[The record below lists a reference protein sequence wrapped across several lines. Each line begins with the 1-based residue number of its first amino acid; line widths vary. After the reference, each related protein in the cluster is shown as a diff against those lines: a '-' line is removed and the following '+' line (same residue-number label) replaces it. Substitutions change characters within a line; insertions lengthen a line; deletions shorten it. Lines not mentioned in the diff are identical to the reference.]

1 VHHGL
6 ESPAMARRRKPIDDD
21 LDDEEIVASPRR
33 LRRPRKRWRVAF
45 VLVALIV
52 LTITAPSIIAK
63 TQLRNALLSSALPP
77 GAGKLTA
84 VDAVFSWTSGQ
95 GLASVAH
102 IDANGAP
109 VFTAEKVTVSRSLIG
124 FASNQNDLG
133 KVVLTR
139 PVVHLDTRD
148 GGSNLEDVLQAIATA
163 AAARPQQAPL
173 NDSNSAS
180 KTVEVEIIDGV
191 LLGRDAATGQHW
203 RIDALALTAKPLPEL
218 NAWDVTATGVM
229 TVSVAAGQSA
239 AADRAAPT
247 DVAFVTTQPGRFK
260 LHIHPAVAN
269 AGAISNP
276 SGGGDAPARHQLAI
290 VADRLP
296 LAPLEPWL
304 ARVLPRARLTGDAS
318 ADLKLTWAPPE
329 AAPLSNPSALRPQA
343 SSLKPLLLTANGNLS
358 ATNIRF
364 TAAALSGDLLELPTA
379 TIALD
384 AALAG
389 DRLSARNCTARTD
402 WLEAEL
408 NGDFDLQEIAN
419 LTLKSLPTS
428 DATVTAR
435 ADLPQLTRMLP
446 RTLRLRPGVRIDAG
460 SMEIT
465 ALSAAENGAR
475 RWTVA
480 AVVQDLLGSD
490 GVRPIRW
497 TAPVEGVAELAQG
510 PSGPQLQKALLRST
524 FATATADGTAGG
536 LEGQLKFNLEELGS
550 QLGQFV
556 DLSAWRL
563 RGTGEGQFSWRDT
576 GDSRF
581 AASAELDLKQIDVQR
596 DGKVVWQD
604 PEVRVEAQANGNR
617 EGLSPKRFDVA
628 TVTVRGP
635 GDTLTAELL
644 EPIDLTDLNHAW
656 SIRLTG
662 NGPLERWAGRV
673 RPWVAGVPEQLAGQA
688 TLAAQLRAR
697 TGFVHVTQSDLDVTD
712 FRAQVGATTII
723 EPRMKST
730 GDFRWDSQ
738 TRAIESN
745 DLQITSS
752 TVAARASGV
761 SVQFGETG
769 PPTARGRI
777 AFRGDFERVSAWGN
791 LLGAT
796 QDGLRPRGAFEG
808 LLQLTSDASRATS
821 TLTFKAEPFQL
832 VNAADGAVAWNEPR
846 IDLAT
851 EAVYTNADDRLQF
864 SNVRLTGKTVQMQG
878 AGVVEQ
884 FRTAGL
890 VRGDV
895 NVSYDAAELA
905 TLLATYL
912 GPNVHFQGANT
923 ARLQATGKLYTGVST
938 SVSDS
943 PAPSPWRGGLGMGE
957 VAPISTTSE
966 TTWNADSAA
975 SPQPSR
981 LTPHASSLAA
991 HWSQR
996 WQVATET
1003 GWAAANLYGL
1013 PVGAARLTANVRE
1026 GQIQFTPLELTV
1038 GQGGR
1043 VSLQPRVT
1051 LDPAPQVLEL
1061 APGQMISNVAISAE
1075 VSERM
1080 LKYAAPIVAGATRTE
1095 GSFSFFMEGAQIP
1108 LRQPKQGRL
1117 NGRLTIHNLAVMPG
1131 PMLQSIAGL
1140 IRQIEGFGKTAQGGS
1155 GNPLEGLLG
1164 GLQPQQPAQ
1173 AVKGITMTERAID
1186 IQVADGR
1193 VYHRNL
1199 EFLIDDVPV
1208 RSQGS
1213 VGFDESLA
1221 LEIEVPIQAKWVG
1234 NKPAL
1239 QGLIGQTIRIPV
1251 TGTFA
1256 KPNIDERAI
1265 GAFLT
1270 QAAQAAAG
1278 GLLGDE
1284 LNKALDKLLRPR

>member
-1 VHHGL
+1 
-6 ESPAMARRRKPIDDD
+6 
-21 LDDEEIVASPRR
+21 ASRG
-33 LRRPRKRWRVAF
+33 
-45 VLVALIV
+45 VLA
-52 LTITAPSIIAK
+52 
-63 TQLRNALLSSALPP
+63 P
-77 GAGKLTA
+77 GAAQTN
-84 VDAVFSWTSGQ
+84 VP
-95 GLASVAH
+95 LAP
-102 IDANGAP
+102 D
-109 VFTAEKVTVSRSLIG
+109 
-124 FASNQNDLG
+124 
-133 KVVLTR
+133 R
-139 PVVHLDTRD
+139 P
-148 GGSNLEDVLQAIATA
+148 
-163 AAARPQQAPL
+163 
-173 NDSNSAS
+173 
-180 KTVEVEIIDGV
+180 
-191 LLGRDAATGQHW
+191 
-203 RIDALALTAKPLPEL
+203 
-218 NAWDVTATGVM
+218 
-229 TVSVAAGQSA
+229 
-239 AADRAAPT
+239 
-247 DVAFVTTQPGRFK
+247 TTQSGRFK
-260 LHIHPAVAN
+260 IHIHPTATSAN
-269 AGAISNP
+269 LNANP
-276 SGGGDAPARHQLAI
+276 SGGGDAPARHQLEI
-290 VADRLP
+290 IADRLP

-304 ARVLPRARLTGDAS
+304 ARVLPQARLTGDAS
-318 ADLKLTWAPPE
+318 ADLKVTWVPVVAPGS
-329 AAPLSNPSALRPQA
+329 ARGSNPADA
-343 SSLKPLLLTANGNLS
+343 SPLATPPPGGAGGYNLTANGNLTG
-358 ATNIRF
+358 ANIRF
-364 TAAALSGDLLELPTA
+364 TAAALCGDLLELPTA

-389 DRLSARNCTARTD
+389 NRLSAKNCAARTD
-402 WLEAEL
+402 WLEAHL
-408 NGDFDLQEIAN
+408 NGDFDLQEIAR
-419 LTLKSLPTS
+419 LSLKSLPTS

-446 RTLRLRPGVRIDAG
+446 RTLRLRPGVRVDAG
-460 SMEIT
+460 KMEIT
-465 ALSAAENGAR
+465 ARSAAESGAR
-475 RWTVA
+475 RWTIA
-480 AVVQDLLGSD
+480 AAVQDLLGSD

-497 TAPVEGVAELAQG
+497 SAPVEIGVDAAQG
-510 PSGPQLQKALLRST
+510 PGGPQLQRAILRST

-556 DLSAWRL
+556 NLSAWRL

-617 EGLSPKRFDVA
+617 EGLKPKRFDVA

-673 RPWVAGVPEQLAGQA
+673 RPWVAGIPEQLAGQA

-712 FRAQVGATTII
+712 FRAQVGATAIV

-745 DLQITSS
+745 DLQVTSS
-752 TVAARASGV
+752 TVAARARGV

-796 QDGLRPRGAFEG
+796 QDGLHPRGAFEG

-821 TLTFKAEPFQL
+821 TFTFKAEPFQL

-864 SNVRLTGKTVQMQG
+864 SNVRLTGKTLQMQG

-890 VRGDV
+890 VHGDV
-895 NVSYDAAELA
+895 NVTYDAAELA

-923 ARLQATGKLYTGVST
+923 ARLQATGRLFAEST
-938 SVSDS
+938 AAPRSARGSDS
-943 PAPSPWRGGLGMGE
+943 LAPH
-957 VAPISTTSE
+957 AFIE
-966 TTWNADSAA
+966 TTWNATPISTTPPGKAGGYNL
-975 SPQPSR
+975 PS
-981 LTPHASSLAA
+981 
-991 HWSQR
+991 HWSHR

-1117 NGRLTIHNLAVMPG
+1117 TGRLTIHNLAVMPG

-1140 IRQIEGFGKTAQGGS
+1140 IRQIEGFGKTAQGAG

-1173 AVKGITMTERAID
+1173 PVKGITMTERAID

-1234 NKPAL
+1234 SKPAL
-1239 QGLIGQTIRIPV
+1239 QPLIGQSIRIPV

-1284 LNKALDKLLRPR
+1284 LNKALDKRLNPR

>member
-1 VHHGL
+1 
-6 ESPAMARRRKPIDDD
+6 MARRRKPIDDD
-21 LDDEEIVASPRR
+21 LDDEEEVAPPRR
-33 LRRPRKRWRVAF
+33 LRRPRRRWRVAF
-45 VLVALIV
+45 VLVS
-52 LTITAPSIIAK
+52 ITVFAVAAPSIIAK

-84 VDAVFSWTSGQ
+84 ADAVFSWTSGQ
-95 GLASVAH
+95 GLAGVAH
-102 IDANGAP
+102 VDTNGSP
-109 VFTAEKVTVSRSLIG
+109 VFTAEKITVSRSLIG

-139 PVVHLDTRD
+139 PVVHLDTRE
-148 GGSNLEDVLQAIATA
+148 GGSNLEDVLQAIAIA
-163 AAARPQQAPL
+163 AAAQPQQP
-173 NDSNSAS
+173 NDTNANSGA

-203 RIDALALTAKPLPEL
+203 RIDSLALTAKPLTEL

-229 TVSVAAGQSA
+229 SLAGRGVPAPGASATNVATKSDQA
-239 AADRAAPT
+239 
-247 DVAFVTTQPGRFK
+247 GRFK
-260 LHIHPAVAN
+260 LHLHPA
-269 AGAISNP
+269 AGAVQVANP
-276 SGGGDAPARHQLAI
+276 SGGGDDPARHQLEI
-290 VADRLP
+290 IADRLP

-304 ARVLPRARLTGDAS
+304 ARVLPEARLTGGAS
-318 ADLKLTWAPPE
+318 ADLKITWTAPETP
-329 AAPLSNPSALRPQA
+329 PPSISSDLKPQA
-343 SSLKPLLLTANGNLS
+343 SSHKPLLLTAAGNLS
-358 ATNIRF
+358 GANIRF

-384 AALAG
+384 AALTG
-389 DRLSARNCTARTD
+389 NRLAAKNCTARTE
-402 WLEAEL
+402 WLEAQL

-465 ALSAAENGAR
+465 ALSTAENGAR
-475 RWTVA
+475 RWTIA

-510 PSGPQLQKALLRST
+510 PGGPQLQKAILRST

-536 LEGQLKFNLEELGS
+536 LEGQLKFNLKELGA

-617 EGLSPKRFDVA
+617 EGFSPKRFDVA

-644 EPIDLTDLNHAW
+644 EPIDFTDLNHAW

-662 NGPLERWAGRV
+662 NGPLERWAGRI
-673 RPWVAGVPEQLAGQA
+673 RPWVSGVPEHLAGQA

-697 TGFVHVTQSDLDVTD
+697 SGFVHVTQSDLDVTD
-712 FRAQVGATTII
+712 FRAQVGATTIV

-851 EAVYTNADDRLQF
+851 EAIYTNADDRLQF

-884 FRTAGL
+884 LRTAGL

-895 NVSYDAAELA
+895 NVTYDAAELA

-912 GPNVHFQGANT
+912 GPNVNFQGANT
-923 ARLQATGKLYTGVST
+923 ARLQATGRLFTEASRGVPATGVPVTTVST
-938 SVSDS
+938 
-943 PAPSPWRGGLGMGE
+943 
-957 VAPISTTSE
+957 E
-966 TTWNADSAA
+966 TNWNADAAA
-975 SPQPSR
+975 SLQPSS
-981 LTPHASSLAA
+981 LTPQASSLAP

-1140 IRQIEGFGKTAQGGS
+1140 IRQIEGFGKTAQGAG
-1155 GNPLEGLLG
+1155 GNPLEGFLG

-1173 AVKGITMTERAID
+1173 PVKGVTMTERAID

-1193 VYHRNL
+1193 VYHRKL

-1239 QGLIGQTIRIPV
+1239 QPLIGQTIRIPV

-1284 LNKALDKLLRPR
+1284 LNKALDKLLKPR